1 MRLARRGQI
10 HRLLVRYQQ
19 ADVTYPEVGA
29 TRGQL
34 PAGYRHTRRRTA
46 LGTGRDVF
54 VRASAALL
62 SWEMHR
68 RSGLAVAA
76 EGAAA
81 TGATV
86 VLGFGPSPA
95 LVVPCR
101 VVYEVDEPDR
111 RGFAYGSL
119 PDHPECG
126 EESFVVTIDDAR
138 NVWLEITAFSS
149 PGAALVRV
157 AGPIARGLQGMAT
170 RRYER
175 TLAEMVTA

>member
-1 MRLARRGQI
+1 MRLARRGQL
-10 HRLLVRYQQ
+10 HRLLVRYEQ
-19 ADVTYPEVGA
+19 ADVTYPEIGA

-34 PAGYRHTRRRTA
+34 PAGYRHTRRRAA
-46 LGTGRDVF
+46 LGSGRDVF

-76 EGAAA
+76 DGAAA
-81 TGATV
+81 TGDTV

-101 VVYEVDEPDR
+101 VIYEVDETDR

-119 PDHPECG
+119 PDHPERG
-126 EESFVVTIDDAR
+126 EESFVVTMDGPG
-138 NVWLEITAFSS
+138 NVWLEIVAFSR
-149 PGAALVRV
+149 PALALARV
-157 AGPIARGLQGMAT
+157 AGPIARGLQVMAT

-175 TLAEMVTA
+175 TLTEMVSA